1 MTDYIDQPIGRQSN
15 SLNKRNHD
23 LPIKLPTDIIE
34 VD

>member
-15 SLNKRNHD
+15 SNKRNQE
-23 LPIKLPTDIIE
+23 LPTKLPTEIIE